1 MQTSESTGSEP
12 LFSTN
17 EWRIMA
23 ITSAG
28 HLLCHMGELAFAA
41 VLVAVMVEFQIEAD
55 RAAAVAVPGF
65 LLFGVCAVPAG
76 IWTDRRGSQQ
86 TMTAYFFLL
95 GLSAWMVFAAQSLWA
110 LTAALT
116 CLGAALSIYHPSGL
130 AMIAQGCRHRG
141 RAMGINGVAGSL
153 GVALGPAMGL
163 YFSARNE
170 WRATYAVLGTA
181 AILCGV
187 AAWLLPIYLQP
198 VDVAASTKKRASS
211 GGSLT
216 VLGLLFAAMLVSGF
230 NYRSLT
236 TALPTFLGQP
246 DSAIPLDRSEAKG
259 LDPQSTRADTSAE
272 PSDSRAHFVFIVLAL
287 GGIGQIAGGFL
298 ADRFRP
304 AAVYVSIILAT
315 IPCALV
321 MAVGPPTAVLAAACF
336 LAIFLFGQQPLENT
350 MLAEATPVQ
359 WRSTVYGLK
368 FILVFGV
375 GSLGAYTTGII
386 WRFWGLSHVF
396 DLFAVM
402 ALIMALFAAIYARRS
417 RKIVLEQ
424 PLIPRS

>member
-1 MQTSESTGSEP
+1 
-12 LFSTN
+12 
-17 EWRIMA
+17 MA

-41 VLVAVMVEFQIEAD
+41 VLLAVMAEFQIEAD

-65 LLFGVCAVPAG
+65 VLFGVCAVPAG
-76 IWTDRRGSQQ
+76 IWTDRRGSHQ
-86 TMTAYFFLL
+86 TMIAYFFLL
-95 GLSAWMVFAAQSLWA
+95 GLSAWLVFAAGSLWA

-153 GVALGPAMGL
+153 GVAVGPAMGL
-163 YFSARNE
+163 YFATRYE

-181 AILCGV
+181 ALLCGV
-187 AAWLLPIYLQP
+187 AAWLLPIQLQP
-198 VDVAASTKKRASS
+198 VDATDAKKRTSS
-211 GGSLT
+211 GASLS

-236 TALPTFLGQP
+236 TALPTFLGRP
-246 DSAIPLDRSEAKG
+246 ESAAELDRQNVAPLDSPTDHG
-259 LDPQSTRADTSAE
+259 DTSVDVNAK
-272 PSDSRAHFVFIVLAL
+272 SSNSRAHYVFIVLAL
-287 GGIGQIAGGFL
+287 GGIGQIAGGLL

-304 AAVYVSIILAT
+304 AAVYVLIILAT

-321 MAVGPPTAVLAAACF
+321 MALGPPTTTLTAACL

-350 MLAEATPVQ
+350 MLAEATPTQ

-375 GSLGAYTTGII
+375 GSFGAYTTGII

-396 DLFAVM
+396 ELFAVM
-402 ALIMALFAAIYARRS
+402 ALVMAVFAAIYAHRS
-417 RKIVLEQ
+417 RTILLEQ
-424 PLIPRS
+424 PLAPRPSAPLR